1 MMKKLK
7 AISML
12 LALCVLSIWGLSI
25 VAKAA
30 SLADVIDSAKKK
42 LTIAQTRLNKLKDN
56 RNEEFKRQVELAS
69 KTTSQALDKLVE
81 ARTLYDNPENTEA
94 AVKAKIGEAQNLI
107 VQSLDIVKSASG
119 MVSKPATQ
127 DDLTAATASL
137 NEAKGILQSVVQGQ
151 IPTTTTSPAAS
162 PSASPGAGEIERGDG
177 WLAAL
182 GNYAGTAFW
191 TLLISIALGL
201 LVYAVLLL
209 TNIRG
214 VTDTHLNEGMPKV
227 LSAIKGKQD
236 ELAKQVAAYAG
247 VNKEI
252 NQRLTDLHTELRQVS
267 RSLQISQQSTR
278 QASAQPVSAQS
289 LADTPRDGEMMP
301 SFPISADDF
310 LRRMQRKATVVK
322 RDFQNDILISD
333 PDGKGEFVLI
343 RDARI
348 ADERQELIVVP
359 RVTQFQMQQDY
370 YNFYQKYYECS
381 NPESGTVWIIDPAVV
396 GKVSGG
402 WELRGKG
409 RLEVR

>member
-1 MMKKLK
+1 VKSFLK
-7 AISML
+7 S
-12 LALCVLSIWGLSI
+12 
-25 VAKAA
+25 
-30 SLADVIDSAKKK
+30 ADVV
-42 LTIAQTRLNKLKDN
+42 NK
-56 RNEEFKRQVELAS
+56 AYS
-69 KTTSQALDKLVE
+69 
-81 ARTLYDNPENTEA
+81 
-94 AVKAKIGEAQNLI
+94 GERFNGL
-107 VQSLDIVKSASG
+107 VQSLKKKAEGMAVEGPLVKAVNGVAEKTQEFREALNPAAS
-119 MVSKPATQ
+119 STTPA
-127 DDLTAATASL
+127 
-137 NEAKGILQSVVQGQ
+137 G
-151 IPTTTTSPAAS
+151 SPAAS
-162 PSASPGAGEIERGDG
+162 PAVSPPTTTDSGEGILGQIGAY
-177 WLAAL
+177 AAPAL
-182 GNYAGTAFW
+182 W
-191 TLLISIALGL
+191 TLLTLIALGL

-209 TNIRG
+209 INIRG

-278 QASAQPVSAQS
+278 QASAQSVPVQS
-289 LADTPRDGEMMP
+289 FADTPRDGEMMP
-301 SFPISADDF
+301 TFPISADDF
-310 LRRMQRKATVVK
+310 LRRTQRKATVVK

-333 PDGKGEFVLI
+333 PEGKGELVLI
-343 RDARI
+343 RDAHV

-381 NPESGTVWIIDPAVV
+381 NPESGTIWIIDPAVV